1 MVDTTNAVRRDIEMT
16 RARMSTTLAQI
27 EDKVNVVQ
35 RIRDHPWPALGVA
48 FGAGVALGVSSGP
61 RARTAAPVPRG
72 VARGGGGGGRL
83 SGILEEVIAHLLRG
97 LREVAESQ
105 IDNVLAD
112 LKLAMRDSGASA
124 PDHPAR

>member
-1 MVDTTNAVRRDIEMT
+1 MVDTTDAVRRDIEMT
-16 RARMSTTLAQI
+16 RARMSTTLAQL

-61 RARTAAPVPRG
+61 RARTAVAVPRG
-72 VARGGGGGGRL
+72 VARGAGGGRL

-124 PDHPAR
+124 PDHPPR

>member
-1 MVDTTNAVRRDIEMT
+1 MVDTTDAVRRDIEMT
-16 RARMSTTLAQI
+16 RARMSTTLAQL

-61 RARTAAPVPRG
+61 RARTAAAVPRG
-72 VARGGGGGGRL
+72 VARGGGGRL

-97 LREVAESQ
+97 LREVAETQ

>member
-1 MVDTTNAVRRDIEMT
+1 MVDTTDAVRRDIEMT
-16 RARMSTTLAQI
+16 RARMSTTLAQL
-27 EDKVNVVQ
+27 EEKVNVMQ

-48 FGAGVALGVSSGP
+48 FGAGVALGVS
-61 RARTAAPVPRG
+61 AAPRGRAATAVPTAVSR
-72 VARGGGGGGRL
+72 AGGGRL

-112 LKLAMRDSGASA
+112 LKLAMRDSGASR
-124 PDHPAR
+124 ARE